1 MSSVIDGIH
10 TTTNPKGTG
19 WANQAGG
26 VILSTHRDKPAA
38 IAEARQLAKRHGV
51 LLTIHR
57 RDGSVLRTQT
67 YEPSPIA

>member
-1 MSSVIDGIH
+1 MSNTTDGIH

-26 VILSTHRDKPAA
+26 IVLSTHKNKPTA
-38 IAEARQLAKRHGV
+38 IAEARQLAKKHGAM
-51 LLTIHR
+51 LTIHR

>member
-1 MSSVIDGIH
+1 MSTTTDGIH

-19 WANQAGG
+19 WANQACG
-26 VILSTHRDKPAA
+26 VILSTHRDKPNA

-67 YEPSPIA
+67 YEPSPIG